1 MTSKIVK
8 TINKYEH
15 TIIVEGNPSQLEK
28 FNKAFGDSADNV
40 KRSFGYNNL
49 KKVDFFYQYFLMKLG
64 GKGFSE
70 MEYKE
75 HKVEDLFTFMYANYN
90 HLNLSWITLQKFPID
105 EVANGVFEIALKRM
119 TATPEEKAEA
129 DEVYEM
135 FLRSHTPDYSF
146 DNLLE
151 PSEFTKYRKDDPAIP
166 SHLSYD
172 EWNRETFGLSRMA
185 MNGMVIELKRD
196 KKSRHEYTFKN
207 RDEMHTSAIKKISK
221 QFPKLEFTI
230 KVVRN
235 ESGPFVSKTLT
246 NKKFK
251 DGKEKS
257 KKK

>member
-15 TIIVEGNPSQLEK
+15 ELIVEGNPSQLEK
-28 FNKAFGDSADNV
+28 FNKVFSDSADRV

-90 HLNLSWITLQKFPID
+90 HLNLSWVTLQKFPID
-105 EVANGVFEIALKRM
+105 VVADGVFDIALKRM
-119 TATPEEKAEA
+119 TATPEENAEA

-135 FLRSHTPDYSF
+135 FLRSHTPAFSF

-151 PSEFTKYRKDDPAIP
+151 PSDFTKYRKDDPAIP

-172 EWNRETFGLSRMA
+172 EWNIKTFGLSRMA
-185 MNGMVIELKRD
+185 MHGMTIELERS
-196 KKSRHEYTFKN
+196 KKSRYTYTFKN
-207 RDEMHTSAIKKISK
+207 RDEINHSAIKKISK
-221 QFPKLEFTI
+221 QFPKLEFILQVVCNSGTRFANKTI
-230 KVVRN
+230 
-235 ESGPFVSKTLT
+235 TD
-246 NKKFK
+246 KKFK